1 MRLIFTPL
9 SCEKSSTPMITARIK
24 SFYQRKKWFSLRLI
38 SLSLRLIRPLADS
51 AETGADLQS
60 DTDRLKTGARQSV
73 ITKSARVEK
82 REYEKILTGTS
93 VPLDTCLLMGDTC
106 LLMGDPGYCLTPR
119 SKDRRVS

>member
-1 MRLIFTPL
+1 
-9 SCEKSSTPMITARIK
+9 MITARIK

-106 LLMGDPGYCLTPR
+106 LLMGEPGYCLTPR
-119 SKDRRVS
+119 SRDRRVS